1 MKEKGVV
8 LSCDEKFAIV
18 KVDKKDECSKCG
30 MCLFPKG
37 ASQVEIKAKNTLCAK
52 PNDEVI
58 IKTERDGKFLGAV
71 LVFFIPLVLIIG
83 AVLIGYLAIKSE
95 LWILIL
101 SVLFV
106 VLWYTILAVIDKIFA
121 RSEKYGY
128 KIVEITAKEE
138 ENE

>member
-1 MKEKGVV
+1 MKEKGIV

-18 KVDKKDECSKCG
+18 KVDKKDQCSKCG

-37 ASQVEIKAKNTLCAK
+37 ASQVEIKAKNSLLAK

-58 IKTERDGKFLGAV
+58 IETERDGKFLGAV

-83 AVLIGYLAIKSE
+83 AVLIGYLALKSE

-106 VLWYTILAVIDKIFA
+106 VLWYTILAVIDRRLK
-121 RSEKYGY
+121 RSFSFCPT
-128 KIVEITAKEE
+128 IVEIYKQGEIDG
-138 ENE
+138 